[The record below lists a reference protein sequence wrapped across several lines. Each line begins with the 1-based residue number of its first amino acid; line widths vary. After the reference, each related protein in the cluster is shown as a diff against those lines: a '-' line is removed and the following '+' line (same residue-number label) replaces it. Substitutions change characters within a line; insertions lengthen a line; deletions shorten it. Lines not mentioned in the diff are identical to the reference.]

1 MGNEKLKK
9 LLNEVAEQVAEPVR
23 PGLSEDIK
31 HRIPH
36 RLLRHKGGWNTINI
50 IIDLRMSKLTAAAVI
65 IITMILLAS
74 FFGGR
79 DSMGDGIFRDS
90 MLLIKY
96 WSRGRGADSSV
107 VSAGRSKYEHLLNR
121 GEDVAWYG
129 DSIDPK
135 DNNAVLMQ
143 RKLPDGK
150 YGVMFVD
157 GRERQVNAEE
167 LIKLLTTM
175 LQKRA
180 K

>member
-9 LLNEVAEQVAEPVR
+9 LLNEVAEQAAEPVR

-31 HRIPH
+31 HQIPH

-65 IITMILLAS
+65 VITMILLAS
-74 FFGGR
+74 FFGSR

-96 WSRGRGADSSV
+96 WSRGRGAYSSV

-150 YGVMFVD
+150 YGVTFVD

-167 LIKLLTTM
+167 LIKLLTRM
-175 LQKRA
+175 LQK
-180 K
+180 KTK